1 MAHHKYVSRH
11 NRFFHVLL
19 KIIKY
24 FSVSIQETESCVR
37 IALCFG
43 ALQFLSPFTDISS
56 QMFTHLTKPA
66 SNVAQRRINTTM
78 GQKVEA
84 VVHVLSSPP

>member
-1 MAHHKYVSRH
+1 
-11 NRFFHVLL
+11 
-19 KIIKY
+19 
-24 FSVSIQETESCVR
+24 VSIQETESCVR

-66 SNVAQRRINTTM
+66 SNVAQQRINTTM
-78 GQKVEA
+78 GKVEA
-84 VVHVLSSPP
+84 AVDVLSSPLQFSYDEEPSAQE